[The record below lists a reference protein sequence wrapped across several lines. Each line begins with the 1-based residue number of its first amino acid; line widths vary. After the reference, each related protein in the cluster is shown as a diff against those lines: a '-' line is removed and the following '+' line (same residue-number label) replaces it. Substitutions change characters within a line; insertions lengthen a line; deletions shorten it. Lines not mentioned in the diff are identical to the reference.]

1 MAPLL
6 DSSAFRFGA
15 LTVRRRTRRARGL
28 LARHWPLVLI
38 LAVGTVVRAASEVA
52 YHPALFFPD
61 SWEYLDLALRHP
73 FVGFEVDRPSGYSFF
88 VWLFTLDNRS
98 LILLTGV
105 QHLAGLAT
113 AVLVY
118 AIGLRLRLGRWV
130 AALVA
135 ALVALDGAVIA
146 LEQFIMTEPLFAL
159 CVVGATF
166 AVISDPR
173 SPKRWLV
180 SGGLLAAAVLM
191 RTSGVFF
198 VPVWLLYLLCK
209 RSGWRAALAG
219 VMALALPVLAYCAL
233 HAADGR
239 GFGLSQTNGWFLYA
253 RVAPIAR
260 CTSTWPT
267 RADLRAVCPTQAEQA
282 NDWSPGDYLW
292 DNPSP
297 ANRVYGSMYVGDVAH
312 SSAVLGT
319 FAKQALLRRP
329 GAYLKMVADD
339 AIAMF
344 DPTRDT
350 WESAVEFPAPG
361 QTDWVD
367 PVVKREDQQNYHRRI
382 DPPQA
387 QLRAY
392 WKVFHTPRLPLGILS
407 AAGLLSLLAAV
418 FSRRW
423 RAVAMP
429 AETLLLT
436 GGGLALLVG
445 TVASSDAIIRYLLP
459 PEPLLGL
466 GGALALVSAVRFV
479 APRARLVAH
488 GRSERNRTEEL
499 PGAEEQLGRT

>member
-1 MAPLL
+1 MAPSL
-6 DSSAFRFGA
+6 DSSAVRPGA
-15 LTVRRRTRRARGL
+15 LTVHRRMRRVRGL
-28 LARHWPLVLI
+28 LARHWPFVLI
-38 LAVGTVVRAASEVA
+38 LAAGTVVRGASEVA

-73 FVGFEVDRPSGYSFF
+73 FVGFEVDRPSGYPFF

-98 LILLTGV
+98 LILLTAV

-113 AVLVY
+113 AVFVY
-118 AIGLRLRLGRWV
+118 AIGLRLALGRWV
-130 AALVA
+130 AAAVA

-146 LEQFIMTEPLFAL
+146 LEQFVMTEPLFTL
-159 CVVGATF
+159 CIVGATY
-166 AVISDPR
+166 AVISNPR
-173 SPKRWLV
+173 SQSRWLV
-180 SGGLLAAAVLM
+180 SGVLLAVAILM

-198 VPVWLLYLLCK
+198 VPVWLLYLICK
-209 RSGWRAALAG
+209 RPGWRPALAA
-219 VMALALPVLAYCAL
+219 VAAVALPVLAYGAL

-267 RADLRAVCPTQAEQA
+267 RADLRAVCPTPSQQAD
-282 NDWSPGDYLW
+282 DWSPGDYMW

-297 ANRVYGSMYVGDVAH
+297 ANRAFGSMYTGNVAH

-319 FAKQALLRRP
+319 FARQVLTRRP
-329 GAYLKMVADD
+329 GAYLNMIAGD
-339 AIAMF
+339 AVAMF
-344 DPTRDT
+344 DPTRNT

-392 WKVFHTPRLPLGILS
+392 WQVLHTPRLPLAILS
-407 AAGLLSLLAAV
+407 AAGLLSLLGAV
-418 FSRRW
+418 VSRRW
-423 RAVAMP
+423 RAVSMP
-429 AETLLLT
+429 AETLLMT

-445 TVASSDAIIRYLLP
+445 TIASSDAIIRYLLP
-459 PEPLLGL
+459 AEPLLGL
-466 GGALALVSAVRFV
+466 GGALALVSAARLI
-479 APRARLVAH
+479 APRARTLVAR
-488 GRSERNRTEEL
+488 GRSSTT
-499 PGAEEQLGRT
+499 GAKEQLGRA